1 MAVLFANNATGRLA
15 SSVSLAQ
22 TTISLQS
29 GQGARFPSPSG
40 GDWFPITAIKA
51 SGALEI
57 MRCTSRTGDVLTVA
71 RAQEATTAL
80 EWSPGDRVE
89 LRMTSGSLSQL
100 RADAIET
107 FKGVIVMW
115 SGSIANIPAG
125 WALCNGANGTPDL
138 RNRFVVGAGSTY
150 AVGAT
155 GGADS
160 VTLTA
165 AQMPT
170 HNHSASTATA
180 GAHTHGRSTGNGG
193 GHSHTGTT
201 ASDGSHG
208 HTAST
213 GSAGAH
219 THSGTA
225 SSAGAHN
232 HRLTARGGSTTAAN
246 GGAISSARGEFA
258 LDSGSTATLA
268 NSAITSAGN
277 HTHSLSINSAGA
289 HTHTVS
295 VTAGGA
301 HTHTFTTST
310 AADHNHSISSDG
322 GHTHTMT
329 VGNAGSGNSHE
340 NRPPYFALAY
350 IMKL

>member
-22 TTISLQS
+22 TTLSLQS

-80 EWSPGDRVE
+80 EWAPGDRVE
-89 LRMTSGSLSQL
+89 LRATAALLSQL
-100 RADAIET
+100 RSDATDPIM
-107 FKGVIVMW
+107 GRLVPAGLISMW

-150 AVGAT
+150 SVGAT

-180 GAHTHGRSTGNGG
+180 GAHTHGGSTGNGG

-225 SSAGAHN
+225 SSAGAHT
-232 HRLTARGGSTTAAN
+232 HTVSGRAYSGTSSTAHIAYGSSGGSNASTTT
-246 GGAISSARGEFA
+246 SSAGA
-258 LDSGSTATLA
+258 
-268 NSAITSAGN
+268 
-277 HTHSLSINSAGA
+277 HTHSLSINSGGA

-295 VTAGGA
+295 VTAAGA
-301 HTHTFTTST
+301 HTHTFTTSA

-329 VGNAGSGNSHE
+329 VGNAGSGQSHE
-340 NRPPYFALAY
+340 NRPPYYALAY

>member
-51 SGALEI
+51 SGAVEI
-57 MRCTSRTGDVLTVA
+57 MRCTARTGDVLTVA
-71 RAQEATTAL
+71 RAQEATVAL

-89 LRMTSGSLSQL
+89 LRVTRNALEWSMVP
-100 RADAIET
+100 
-107 FKGVIVMW
+107 KGGIIMW
-115 SGSIANIPAG
+115 SGALASIPQG

-138 RNRFVVGAGSTY
+138 RNRFIVGAGSTY
-150 AVGAT
+150 SVGNT
-155 GGADS
+155 GGTDS

-170 HNHSASTATA
+170 HNHSASTAAA
-180 GAHTHGRSTGNGG
+180 GAHSHGGSTGANGG
-193 GHSHTGTT
+193 HGHTASSGAAGAHSHTATT
-201 ASDGSHG
+201 SSAGAHS

-213 GSAGAH
+213 GSAGS
-219 THSGTA
+219 HSHSIA
-225 SSAGAHN
+225 SRTGDFTSGSVANRATLGSTTTSLSIDSAGAH
-232 HRLTARGGSTTAAN
+232 S
-246 GGAISSARGEFA
+246 
-258 LDSGSTATLA
+258 
-268 NSAITSAGN
+268 
-277 HTHSLSINSAGA
+277 HTVSINSNGA
-289 HTHTVS
+289 HTHTLTTTTQADHTHSVS
-295 VTAGGA
+295 VGTVE
-301 HTHTFTTST
+301 
-310 AADHNHSISSDG
+310 NHSHTISSDG

-340 NRPPYFALAY
+340 NRPPYYALAY

>member
-29 GQGARFPSPSG
+29 GQGARFPSPTG

-51 SGALEI
+51 SGAVEI
-57 MRCTSRTGDVLTVA
+57 MRCTSRSGDLLTVA

-89 LRMTSGSLSQL
+89 LRITAGALAQFK
-100 RADAIET
+100 ADVTDQEQGYSIPAGLIA
-107 FKGVIVMW
+107 KW
-115 SGSIANIPAG
+115 SGSVLNIPAG
-125 WALCNGANGTPDL
+125 WALCNGTNGTPDL

-150 AVGAT
+150 SVGAT

-170 HNHSASTATA
+170 HNHTASTATA
-180 GAHTHGRSTGNGG
+180 GAHTHGGSTGSNGG
-193 GHSHTGTT
+193 
-201 ASDGSHG
+201 HG

-213 GSAGAH
+213 GAAGSHSHTATTSSAGSHGHSASTNSTGAH
-219 THSGTA
+219 SHTYLYGTSTGVGA
-225 SSAGAHN
+225 AAGRRGTTTPNFGESVSSAGAHSHTVTVN
-232 HRLTARGGSTTAAN
+232 SS
-246 GGAISSARGEFA
+246 GA
-258 LDSGSTATLA
+258 
-268 NSAITSAGN
+268 
-277 HTHSLSINSAGA
+277 HTHTLTTTTQAN

-295 VTAGGA
+295 VDTVANHI
-301 HTHTFTTST
+301 HT
-310 AADHNHSISSDG
+310 ISSDG

-329 VGNAGSGNSHE
+329 VGNAGSGQSHE
-340 NRPPYFALAY
+340 NRPPYYALAY

>member
-1 MAVLFANNATGRLA
+1 MAVLFTNNASGRLA
-15 SSVSLAQ
+15 GSISTLQ
-22 TTISLQS
+22 TTLSLQS
-29 GQGARFPSPSG
+29 GQGARFPNPSG
-40 GDWFPITAIKA
+40 GDWFPLTVIRAN
-51 SGALEI
+51 GDMEI
-57 MRCTSRTGDVLTVA
+57 MRCTGRSNDLLTVT
-71 RAQEATTAL
+71 RAQESTPGREFEA
-80 EWSPGDRVE
+80 GDRAE
-89 LRMTSGSLSQL
+89 LRITSGALAQIKI
-100 RADAIET
+100 DAFPSGGI
-107 FKGVIVMW
+107 IMW
-115 SGSIANIPAG
+115 SGAIGSLPEG
-125 WALCNGANGTPDL
+125 WALCDGANGTPDL

-150 AVGAT
+150 SVGAT

-180 GAHTHGRSTGNGG
+180 GAHTHGGSTGNGG

-201 ASDGSHG
+201 ASNGSHG

-219 THSGTA
+219 THTA
-225 SSAGAHN
+225 SSNSAGAHTHAQQVN
-232 HRLTARGGSTTAAN
+232 TAGQTNGSNRRWDLGTSSNLSLLSTSTT
-246 GGAISSARGEFA
+246 
-258 LDSGSTATLA
+258 TA
-268 NSAITSAGN
+268 SAGGHS
-277 HTHSLSINSAGA
+277 HTITVNSNGA

-295 VTAGGA
+295 VTAGGD
-301 HTHTFTTST
+301 HTHTFSTSA

-329 VGNAGSGNSHE
+329 VGNAGSGQSHE
-340 NRPPYFALAY
+340 NRPPYYALAY

>member
-51 SGALEI
+51 SGAVEI
-57 MRCTSRTGDVLTVA
+57 MRCTARSGDALTVA

-89 LRMTSGSLSQL
+89 LRITAGALAQFK
-100 RADAIET
+100 ADAIET
-107 FKGVIVMW
+107 FRGVIVKW

-138 RNRFVVGAGSTY
+138 RNRFIVGAGGAY
-150 AVGAT
+150 GVGDT

-170 HNHSASTATA
+170 HNHSATTASA
-180 GAHTHGRSTGNGG
+180 GAHTHGGSTGNGG

-201 ASDGSHG
+201 ASDGSHN
-208 HTAST
+208 HSAST

-219 THSGTA
+219 THTGSA
-225 SSAGAHN
+225 ASAGAHTHGLEYN
-232 HRLTARGGSTTAAN
+232 LGTST
-246 GGAISSARGEFA
+246 
-258 LDSGSTATLA
+258 SGSNRGIAGTGGGNDSWHNFIRIRV
-268 NSAITSAGN
+268 NSAGA
-277 HTHSLSINSAGA
+277 HTHSLSINSGGA

-310 AADHNHSISSDG
+310 QAAHNHSISSDG

-340 NRPPYFALAY
+340 NRPPYYALAY